1 MLLIKFIQTINKGK
15 YKIYNFFF
23 SCSSFS
29 ATALTIRIRSKV
41 PRGVN
46 SSYKNCL
53 PLCVVPSS
61 YNDFNRPPPP
71 PPPPCSPLCSTE
83 CHKFSNPGK
92 VSYRVS
98 SYPQSHQL
106 NLFLRLFACSQAKLT
121 LRVCLNTVTTT
132 F

>member
-53 PLCVVPSS
+53 PLCVVPSP
-61 YNDFNRPPPP
+61 YNDFNP

-83 CHKFSNPGK
+83 CHKYSNPGK